1 MSETSFAPVSTT
13 VPPHSEDITAAWMR
27 CHPHLQPD
35 VATVPRDANGLVA
48 LTVHLRFGGEH
59 WAEMQKV
66 HYEPTGKRFL
76 FTAEAR
82 AELEQKWPA
91 IAGLTVD
98 AVNARLWSATPTLIN
113 IEPTTRCNLKCWYC
127 VGRHMVQQDMDSSNF
142 ERMLNN
148 FPGLKTIALVGEGE
162 PLMHKDFFVMA
173 RQARDRGI
181 KVMIISNGT
190 AFSASVIQQLCE
202 AEVAYVAI
210 SIDSVDPAQFASS
223 RIEAELE
230 RVLSGIQKLRTYRD
244 ENGYQFPKIAL
255 KGTLFEATKT
265 HLPQIVDV
273 AKAHGV
279 EIFES
284 FQPLNPMHNYVRIY
298 PKDKLGELPCI
309 DRVVARSQED
319 VPYAHSQL
327 QPFRQF
333 CEEND
338 IDFFPQVNPN
348 PLRKNCDETWIY
360 SLLSGDVT
368 PCCQIKTPPSPNWN
382 IFDRSI
388 QSILHDPDYENT
400 RFNLWNGFF
409 PDYCTGC
416 WKTR

>member
-35 VATVPRDANGLVA
+35 VATVPRDVNGLVA

-223 RIEAELE
+223 RIEAELD

-338 IDFFPQVNPN
+338 IDFFP
-348 PLRKNCDETWIY
+348 K
-360 SLLSGDVT
+360 ST
-368 PCCQIKTPPSPNWN
+368 PTRCAKIAMKPG
-382 IFDRSI
+382 
-388 QSILHDPDYENT
+388 SILCC
-400 RFNLWNGFF
+400 RAM
-409 PDYCTGC
+409 
-416 WKTR
+416 